1 MPEPVRVALQ
11 VFEQADLLDV
21 GGPYEVLLTAN
32 RLAVRDGRAAPF
44 DVELVAAA
52 PGPVTLY
59 GGMVLQVGA
68 DAGGYDVLVV
78 PGAID
83 LAPVEADDV
92 LLADVAARAQAASLV
107 TSVCTGSIVLA
118 AAGVLDGVPAATTHH
133 EDLDVLRERLG
144 ADVVSRARWVDAGD
158 VVTGGGLSSGI
169 AMALHLVERLADRDL
184 AVRTA
189 AQIEYDWDP
198 DDGLV
203 APGRG
208 A

>member
-1 MPEPVRVALQ
+1 MSEPVRVALQ

-32 RLAVRDGRAAPF
+32 RLAERDGRDAPF
-44 DVELVAAA
+44 DVELVAAS

-59 GGMVLQVGA
+59 GGMVVQVAA
-68 DAGGYDVLVV
+68 DAGGHDVLVV
-78 PGAID
+78 PGAVD
-83 LAPVEADDV
+83 LAPVEADET
-92 LLADVAARAQAASLV
+92 LLADVAMRAEVASLV

-118 AAGVLDGVPAATTHH
+118 AAGVLGDGPATTHH
-133 EDLDVLRERLG
+133 EDLDVLRERRATG
-144 ADVVSRARWVDAGD
+144 EVVSARWVDAGD
-158 VVTGGGLSSGI
+158 VVTGGGLSAGI

-189 AQIEYDWDP
+189 AQIEYAWDP

-203 APGRG
+203 AT

>member
-32 RLAVRDGRAAPF
+32 RLALRDGRDAPF
-44 DVELVAAA
+44 DVELVAAT

-59 GGMVLQVGA
+59 GGMVLQVDT
-68 DAGGYDVLVV
+68 DAGGHDVLVV

-83 LAPVEADDV
+83 LAPVEADGA
-92 LLADVAARAQAASLV
+92 LLADVAARAQAATLV

-118 AAGVLDGVPAATTHH
+118 AAGVLDDVPAATTHH

-144 ADVVSRARWVDAGD
+144 TDVVSRARWVDAGD

-198 DDGLV
+198 EDGLV
-203 APGRG
+203 APGHG